1 MKCNN
6 IILSEE
12 YGDFIGR
19 YNGDISEALTE
30 QVECTQVIDD
40 SYFCA
45 YYRLDML
52 PTINVANFTY
62 NVIPKLYGLMD
73 TTAVS
78 ATGSIRLQN
87 QSGFNLTGRD
97 VIIGLSLIHI

>member
-1 MKCNN
+1 MNCNN

-30 QVECTQVIDD
+30 QAECTQVIDD

-52 PTINVANFTY
+52 LILHTMLF
-62 NVIPKLYGLMD
+62 
-73 TTAVS
+73 
-78 ATGSIRLQN
+78 
-87 QSGFNLTGRD
+87 QSCM
-97 VIIGLSLIHI
+97 V

>member
-30 QVECTQVIDD
+30 QAECTQVIDD
-40 SYFCA
+40 SYFVHI
-45 YYRLDML
+45 
-52 PTINVANFTY
+52 T
-62 NVIPKLYGLMD
+62 GL
-73 TTAVS
+73 
-78 ATGSIRLQN
+78 ICYL
-87 QSGFNLTGRD
+87 L
-97 VIIGLSLIHI
+97 

>member
-1 MKCNN
+1 MNCNN

-19 YNGDISEALTE
+19 YNGEISEALTE

-45 YYRLDML
+45 YYRLDII
-52 PTINVANFTY
+52 PTINIANFY
-62 NVIPKLYGLMD
+62 IQCYSKLYGLMD
-73 TTAVS
+73 ATAVA
-78 ATGSIRLQN
+78 ATQVIGCRTSRGLILQ
-87 QSGFNLTGRD
+87 GEM
-97 VIIGLSLIHI
+97 

>member
-30 QVECTQVIDD
+30 QVECTQDIDE
-40 SYFCA
+40 SYFCG
-45 YYRLDML
+45 YKSLDIKT
-52 PTINVANFTY
+52 TINDAKNNGYNCRGGNRFHKVAKP
-62 NVIPKLYGLMD
+62 VG
-73 TTAVS
+73 V
-78 ATGSIRLQN
+78 
-87 QSGFNLTGRD
+87 
-97 VIIGLSLIHI
+97 

>member
-45 YYRLDML
+45 YYRLDNNYL
-52 PTINVANFTY
+52 
-62 NVIPKLYGLMD
+62 L
-73 TTAVS
+73 
-78 ATGSIRLQN
+78 
-87 QSGFNLTGRD
+87 
-97 VIIGLSLIHI
+97 

>member
-30 QVECTQVIDD
+30 QAECTQVIDD
-40 SYFCA
+40 SYFC
-45 YYRLDML
+45 
-52 PTINVANFTY
+52 I
-62 NVIPKLYGLMD
+62 
-73 TTAVS
+73 
-78 ATGSIRLQN
+78 LQA
-87 QSGFNLTGRD
+87 
-97 VIIGLSLIHI
+97 

>member
-62 NVIPKLYGLMD
+62 NVIPKL
-73 TTAVS
+73 
-78 ATGSIRLQN
+78 IR
-87 QSGFNLTGRD
+87 FNGYNCRGGNRFHK
-97 VIIGLSLIHI
+97 VAESVGV

>member
-30 QVECTQVIDD
+30 QAECTQVIDD

-62 NVIPKLYGLMD
+62 NVIPK
-73 TTAVS
+73 
-78 ATGSIRLQN
+78 
-87 QSGFNLTGRD
+87 FNGYNCRGGNRFHKIAEP
-97 VIIGLSLIHI
+97 VGV